1 MSNETFWTL
10 LKDSAHWE
18 FELFLMFLF
27 DVVLGLIIWPCVR
40 KFGKHHQK
48 DDDKLAALEKRIKQL
63 ETLINKD
70 KQ

>member
-1 MSNETFWTL
+1 MNETFWTL

-18 FELFLMFLF
+18 FELFLIFLF

-40 KFGKHHQK
+40 RFGKHHKK
-48 DDDKLAALEKRIKQL
+48 DDSKLEELEKRIKKL